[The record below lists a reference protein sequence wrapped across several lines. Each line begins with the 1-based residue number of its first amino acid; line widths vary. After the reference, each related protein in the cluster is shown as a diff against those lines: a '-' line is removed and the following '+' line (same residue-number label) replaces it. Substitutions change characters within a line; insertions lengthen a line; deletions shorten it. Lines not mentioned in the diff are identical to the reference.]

1 MPTPITR
8 RAALKAAA
16 GALAAP
22 AVFRSFAHA
31 APSETLLHV
40 SVGAGGMAGSDI
52 LSLTAGKHLK
62 LVAVADVDATAFDR
76 LREAL
81 KKANR
86 PTDFQTFRDWREM
99 FDKVKFDSANI
110 SCPDHMHACPTM
122 RAITAGKH
130 VYTQKPLTQTIH
142 ECRQL
147 TAAAKEKKVV
157 SQMGIQIHSAAKH
170 KTLVALIHA
179 GAIGKVTAVH
189 SWSGKDWGDA
199 GKLPDRKDEPPKTLD
214 WDLWLGVAKDR
225 PFLGGGY
232 FHPGNWR
239 KRLDFGTGT
248 FGDMGCHILDPVF
261 GALGVG
267 NPSSITSVGDAPN
280 ATNWGLNC
288 QVEFVF
294 PGTKYTADTVSLTW
308 YNGNKRPPAEVTKLI
323 EPHKVPGQGSIF
335 LGTKGVLFSNYDGGN
350 VPVLLPEETFKGYDM
365 PKVSGDNHYLQF
377 VDAARGEGKTSAP
390 FDYAGPLTELV
401 LLGCLATR
409 FPKKKLEW
417 DTKTMTVTNLEE
429 ANPFVRRTP
438 RKGWEEK
445 GI

>member
-1 MPTPITR
+1 MTTKLTR

-16 GALAAP
+16 ATLAAP

-31 APSETLLHV
+31 APSDTLMHV
-40 SVGAGGMAGSDI
+40 SVGAGGMAAADI
-52 LSLTAGKHLK
+52 GSLTSHKKLK
-62 LVAVADVDATAFDR
+62 LVAVADVDDTA
-76 LREAL
+76 AA
-81 KKANR
+81 KMKAKF
-86 PTDFQTFRDWREM
+86 PDIQTFRDWREM

-110 SCPDHMHACPTM
+110 STPDHMHACPTM
-122 RAITAGKH
+122 RAIQMGKA
-130 VYTQKPLTQTIH
+130 VYTQKPLTQTLH

-147 TAAAKEKKVV
+147 AVAAREKKVV
-157 SQMGIQIHSAAKH
+157 SQMGIQIHSAAEH
-170 KTLVALIHA
+170 KTVVALIHA

-199 GKLPDRKDEPPKTLD
+199 GKLPDRTDPVPKTLD
-214 WDLWLGVAKDR
+214 WDLWLGVAKER
-225 PFLGGGY
+225 PFIGGGY
-232 FHPGNWR
+232 YHPGNWR

-267 NPSSITSVGDAPN
+267 NPSSIMSVGDAPN

-294 PGTKYTADTVSLTW
+294 PGTTHTAETVALTW
-308 YNGNKRPPAEVTKLI
+308 YNGDKRPPAEVTKLI
-323 EPHKVPGQGSIF
+323 EPNKVPGQGSIYI
-335 LGTKGVLFSNYDGGN
+335 GTAGVLYSPYIGMP
-350 VPVLLPEETFKGYDM
+350 VPMGEAAGY
-365 PKVSGDNHYLQF
+365 KVTKVGGDNHYHQF
-377 VDAARGEGKTSAP
+377 VDAALGTGKTSAP
-390 FDYAGPLTELV
+390 FDYAGPLTEMV

-409 FPKKKLEW
+409 FPKKTLEW
-417 DTKTMTVTNLEE
+417 DTAKLKVTNLEE
-429 ANPFVRRTP
+429 ANQFVKRTP